1 MCNFTFYFRLKNL
14 VSLVGGIIKER
25 CWFQCKWSPV
35 GFLFDPLDLRALFMH
50 VSTALKKSKE
60 RFENEMSEHGSARDM
75 QTREAEATGRISGL
89 ERKIQYAEIEKV

>member
-1 MCNFTFYFRLKNL
+1 MVLLRNDAVSVQVVSCGVSICSTSFTGT
-14 VSLVGGIIKER
+14 V
-25 CWFQCKWSPV
+25 
-35 GFLFDPLDLRALFMH
+35 MH
-50 VSTALKKSKE
+50 VSAALKKSKE

>member
-1 MCNFTFYFRLKNL
+1 MY
-14 VSLVGGIIKER
+14 VS
-25 CWFQCKWSPV
+25 
-35 GFLFDPLDLRALFMH
+35 A
-50 VSTALKKSKE
+50 ALKKSKE